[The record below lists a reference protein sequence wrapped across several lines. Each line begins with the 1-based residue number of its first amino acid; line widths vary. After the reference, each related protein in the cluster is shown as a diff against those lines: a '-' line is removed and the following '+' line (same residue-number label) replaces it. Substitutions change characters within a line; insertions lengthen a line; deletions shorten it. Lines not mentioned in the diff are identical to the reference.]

1 MFESIEGS
9 IRHIYAHG
17 TSPEEVIVG
26 SAEIQHPKTKA
37 RNWCDLD
44 SEFVLGDFEN
54 CRTPTV
60 VFYFVTRTITASK
73 HASASF
79 FLESGPGGPSIK
91 EGV

>member
-44 SEFVLGDFEN
+44 SEFMLGDFED

-60 VFYFVTRTITASK
+60 VLYFDTRINTASK

-79 FLESGPGGPSIK
+79 FLESGPCGTSIK

>member
-1 MFESIEGS
+1 MFKGIEGS

-26 SAEIQHPKTKA
+26 SAEIQHPETKA

-79 FLESGPGGPSIK
+79 FLESGPSGPSIK